1 MISFSLWGRLI
12 GKTPALPGMSVRVRS
27 PDLPLF
33 VRRWPRLMIYSLKG
47 AGAMPVVSSM
57 EAFLGTIGTF
67 FTQSVTWMGDIL
79 NIVVENPALTIM
91 VIAMP
96 IVGFAVGLLGRLIR
110 L

>member
-1 MISFSLWGRLI
+1 ME
-12 GKTPALPGMSVRVRS
+12 
-27 PDLPLF
+27 
-33 VRRWPRLMIYSLKG
+33 G
-47 AGAMPVVSSM
+47 ATMT
-57 EAFLGTIGTF
+57 AFLGTIGDF

-79 NIVVENPALTIM
+79 DVVVENPALTVM